1 MSIVNVP
8 KSDVIVLVAKE
19 LKKMNEFRPPA
30 WSKFVKTGC
39 HAERPPVNP
48 DWWFVRVASVMSKLN
63 DLGPVGV
70 SKLRVKY
77 GGKKNRGMAPERFKK
92 GSGKIIRLILQ
103 QLEKAGFAKQTAK
116 GLHKGRVLT
125 PKGIAFVDKVA
136 YQIMKEQ
143 NIVLPRKPGSQ
154 HQAES
159 KPVEAQQPV
168 QEQKTA
174 DVTAAGADVVSEKPK
189 KPRAP
194 RKKKEDALSKQSLDG
209 HSGTSSTSVPVAE
222 VKNG

>member
-8 KSDVIVLVAKE
+8 KSDVIVRVAKE

-30 WSKFVKTGC
+30 WSKFAKTGA

-48 DWWFVRVASVMSKLN
+48 DWWFVRIASVMSKLN

-77 GGKKNRGMAPERFKK
+77 GGKKNRGMAPERFRK

-103 QLEKAGFAKQTAK
+103 QLEKSGFAKQTVK

-125 PKGIAFVDKVA
+125 PKGIAFVDKFA

-143 NIVLPRKPGSQ
+143 NIVLPRKAGSQ
-154 HQAES
+154 YSSET

-168 QEQKTA
+168 QEQKAA
-174 DVTAAGADVVSEKPK
+174 DVISGTDAASEKPK

-194 RKKKEDALSKQSLDG
+194 RKKKEE
-209 HSGTSSTSVPVAE
+209 VPAVE